1 MEDFGFALLPRFFSK
16 RINVFSQDLFEQLSR
31 TAFFL
36 ENNNKDGV
44 FQPAWRMVDFL
55 IFSVDMVD
63 MVDAERMDPSSQISH
78 YLFARVKEENI

>member
-16 RINVFSQDLFEQLSR
+16 RSNVFSQDLFEQLSR

-44 FQPAWRMVDFL
+44 FL
-55 IFSVDMVD
+55 
-63 MVDAERMDPSSQISH
+63 
-78 YLFARVKEENI
+78 LFFIQKLRNIM